1 MRARGP
7 ILALLVL
14 LAAASAQ
21 DETRVADLASPSA
34 STRRDAALA
43 LAWVAKPT
51 PATLEALERAVRDPD
66 VTVRRAAALALSWR
80 APAEWTLRAS
90 ASAKAPAQDEDEAVR
105 RLAANAFPRLANV
118 DPPGR
123 TVLTALLRD
132 DLAIQDAAAT
142 ALARLGEV
150 APLREALG
158 DARARRA
165 AARAIGTMGER
176 GRDAAP
182 ALIELVVEDEPV
194 AEFADRA
201 LRRLGASALPALVK
215 ALTHERPF
223 VRARA
228 CGIIRGITPLP
239 AEAVPALVAAL
250 GDKEIDVAHEAERA
264 LARIEPP
271 PPEVLTFVSKQLR
284 SEQPQERWW
293 GALVLAVMKPRS
305 PAMKDVLAP
314 ALADENPTARL
325 GCAATLVVL
334 GEVERTSA
342 VVAMLTSETI
352 HEGYRNPTARILHE
366 AGAAGLLVPGLLE
379 ALASADVPRR
389 TRALGMLGE
398 LDVEIDG
405 ARLAAALHVSDPGQ
419 RRAMV
424 SALRSS
430 PRGLPLFLEALRD
443 EDVFVRWEAA
453 SAIATIGTAA
463 ATAVPTLV
471 AMARSHDAARPWA
484 IRALGRIGPR
494 AAAAAPVLVATLEDA
509 DATVRVESA
518 VALGGLGESASEG
531 IPALVRALGTDR
543 EMKGAAA
550 RSLALLGQA
559 RPRVTALEK
568 ARAPLVLLL
577 RDPDTIVRRR
587 AAAALGELGGRDA
600 VAALLDA
607 LVDQDPYVRDEA
619 ALALQRIGSSNP

>member
-1 MRARGP
+1 MRARP
-7 ILALLVL
+7 AIVLVLL

-21 DETRVADLASPSA
+21 DEARLADLASPSA
-34 STRRDAALA
+34 PSRRDAALA

-51 PATLEALERAVRDPD
+51 PAILEGLERAVRDPD

-80 APAEWTLRAS
+80 APAEWTLRAPES
-90 ASAKAPAQDEDEAVR
+90 RKAPALDDDEAVR
-105 RLAANAFPRLANV
+105 RLAANAFPRLASV
-118 DPPGR
+118 DGPGR
-123 TVLTALLRD
+123 AVLALLLRD

-150 APLREALG
+150 APLREALA
-158 DARARRA
+158 DPRARRA
-165 AARAIGTMGER
+165 AARAIGTMGEK

-182 ALIELVVEDEPV
+182 ALIELLVEDEPV
-194 AEFADRA
+194 SDFADRS

-228 CGIIRGITPLP
+228 CLLVRAITPLP
-239 AEAVPALVAAL
+239 AEAVPPLVAAL
-250 GDKEIDVAHEAERA
+250 GDKEIDVAHHAEGA
-264 LARIEPP
+264 LAKVEPP
-271 PPEVLTFVSKQLR
+271 PPEVLAFVSRQLR
-284 SEQPQERWW
+284 SDQPQERWW
-293 GALVLAVMKPRS
+293 GALVLATMKPR
-305 PAMKDVLAP
+305 PARNLLEPGLEDKDP
-314 ALADENPTARL
+314 MARL
-325 GCAATLVVL
+325 GCAATLLVL
-334 GEVERTSA
+334 GDASRTGD
-342 VVAMLTSETI
+342 VVAMLTSDAV
-352 HEGYRNPTARILHE
+352 HEAFRDPTARVLRDE
-366 AGAAGLLVPGLLE
+366 GTVGPLVPGLLE
-379 ALASADVPRR
+379 ALASPDVGRR
-389 TRALGMLGE
+389 TRALGIVGE
-398 LDVEIDG
+398 LDAEIDG
-405 ARLAAALHVSDPGQ
+405 ARLAAALRVSDPGQ

-463 ATAVPTLV
+463 EAASPTLV

-509 DATVRVESA
+509 DATVRIESA
-518 VALGGLGESASEG
+518 IALGALGKSASEG
-531 IPALVRALGTDR
+531 IPALVRALGADR
-543 EMKGAAA
+543 ELKGAAA
-550 RSLALLGQA
+550 RSLGLLA
-559 RPRVTALEK
+559 SERPRLEGLEK
-568 ARAPLVLLL
+568 TRGPLVLLL

-600 VAALLDA
+600 VSPLLDA

-619 ALALQRIGSSNP
+619 AHALQRIGSSSP